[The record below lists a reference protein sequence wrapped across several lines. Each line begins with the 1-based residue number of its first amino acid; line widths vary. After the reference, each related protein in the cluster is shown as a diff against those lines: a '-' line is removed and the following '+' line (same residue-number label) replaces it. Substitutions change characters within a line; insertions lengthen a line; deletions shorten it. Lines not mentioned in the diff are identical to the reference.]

1 MPLIMLSTLVAF
13 ATATASVI
21 LPVDANVRVLTA
33 SWADDP
39 ADATTTATRRQD
51 YNADDGAPNNDQ
63 MFALLL
69 DDSDVFFDED
79 HWYSFGLSKGDNVE
93 NDYGGGEKWE
103 VHRMLKSKL
112 FAATKTNAD
121 NRRLDKNESIVIDE
135 VDTEEVEEE
144 EENEN
149 EGGDLQDI
157 IVHILLSL
165 FCVTSA
171 ATAAGLTLGML
182 SIDPVF
188 LEIKRRAN
196 AEIPNSPEV
205 RHAELL
211 LPMLV
216 GHTKKHQL
224 LVSLL
229 LLNSL
234 ANEALPLFLDELLP
248 NKIVAIIVSV
258 TFVLFF
264 GEIIPSAFFTGPNQ
278 IQIAARLVPLAR
290 AVMCILSPIA
300 VPIARLLDVVLH
312 QEGHEE
318 EEVEEVGGGD
328 VTEGNYYNR
337 NELTAM
343 VRIQYESQLA
353 AKRRRKVENEKM
365 LLSKATSAFGDA
377 VKRDVSSPI
386 SPSRPGRRQSI
397 GIHVDEI
404 KMVEGALQLKTKCAT
419 DVCTPLSRVY
429 ALPDDTILNE
439 SVKVQLLA
447 QGYSRVPVYHRRE
460 DEVVEGKVLTRRTS
474 YQMEDVSGIIGV
486 LLVRQLIVVDSS
498 ESRPIS
504 MMELRRPSCIS
515 PQMHLVDVINHFQAG
530 GGRGKGGLHLAVV
543 CLHPDVGTAA
553 LEKGM
558 PIPEEAGVVGIITL
572 EDVVEE
578 LLQEEIYDEADVD
591 YESIRRKAVKKWT
604 RFVHKKRSSRTG
616 LVDMDTET
624 TTSTTTEATPL
635 I

>member
-1 MPLIMLSTLVAF
+1 MKETIPLTLSILVAF
-13 ATATASVI
+13 ATATTTMI

-33 SWADDP
+33 GWADDP
-39 ADATTTATRRQD
+39 EDTTITTRRKD
-51 YNADDGAPNNDQ
+51 YNANDGAPNDQ
-63 MFALLL
+63 TFALLL
-69 DDSDVFFDED
+69 DDSDIFFDED
-79 HWYSFGLSKGDNVE
+79 HWYSFGQLKKDVE
-93 NDYGGGEKWE
+93 NDGGEEKWE
-103 VHRMLKSKL
+103 VHRMLKSKHSPSSR
-112 FAATKTNAD
+112 KNNAD
-121 NRRLDKNESIVIDE
+121 DRRLDKNESFAIEE
-135 VDTEEVEEE
+135 VVEEE
-144 EENEN
+144 EMNEN

-196 AEIPNSPEV
+196 AAIPDSPEV
-205 RHAELL
+205 RQAEVL

-278 IQIAARLVPLAR
+278 IQIAASLVPLAK

-318 EEVEEVGGGD
+318 EEVEDVGGGD

-353 AKRRRKVENEKM
+353 AKRRRKVEHGKM
-365 LLSKATSAFGDA
+365 LLSKAASAFGDA
-377 VKRDVSSPI
+377 VDRNVSSPI
-386 SPSRPGRRQSI
+386 TPNRPGRRQSI

-404 KMVEGALQLKTKCAT
+404 KMVEGALQLKTKCAA

-447 QGYSRVPVYHRRE
+447 QGYSRVPVYHRR
-460 DEVVEGKVLTRRTS
+460 DDDVVEGGGGVVIPKVLTRHAS
-474 YQMEDVSGIIGV
+474 YQTEDVSGIVGV

-553 LEKGM
+553 LEEGL
-558 PIPEEAGVVGIITL
+558 PVPEEAGVVGIITL

-591 YESIRRKAVKKWT
+591 YETIRRKAVKKWT
-604 RFVHKKRSSRTG
+604 KFVHKKRLDR
-616 LVDMDTET
+616 DTET
-624 TTSTTTEATPL
+624 KTEATPL

>member
-1 MPLIMLSTLVAF
+1 
-13 ATATASVI
+13 
-21 LPVDANVRVLTA
+21 
-33 SWADDP
+33 
-39 ADATTTATRRQD
+39 
-51 YNADDGAPNNDQ
+51 
-63 MFALLL
+63 MFELLL
-69 DDSDVFFDED
+69 DDSDIFFDED
-79 HWYSFGLSKGDNVE
+79 HWYSFGPVKKGD
-93 NDYGGGEKWE
+93 DEKWE
-103 VHRMLKSKL
+103 VQRMLKSKL
-112 FAATKTNAD
+112 LTDTETSNGPNVD
-121 NRRLDKNESIVIDE
+121 GNRRLDENESIVIE
-135 VDTEEVEEE
+135 GEEEVIEEDE
-144 EENEN
+144 DGSGSN
-149 EGGDLQDI
+149 LQDI
-157 IVHILLSL
+157 LVHILLSL
-165 FCVTSA
+165 ICVTSA

-196 AEIPNSPEV
+196 VAIPDSPEV
-205 RHAELL
+205 RQAELL

-278 IQIAARLVPLAR
+278 IQIAASLVPLAKT
-290 AVMCILSPIA
+290 VMVILSPIA

-312 QEGHEE
+312 QEGGHEKE
-318 EEVEEVGGGD
+318 EEVEDVVGGGD

-353 AKRRRKVENEKM
+353 AKRRRKVEHEKM
-365 LLSKATSAFGDA
+365 LLSKAASAFGDA
-377 VKRDVSSPI
+377 AAVERNVSSPK
-386 SPSRPGRRQSI
+386 SPSSRPGRRQSI

-404 KMVEGALQLKTKCAT
+404 KMVEGALQLKTKCAA

-460 DEVVEGKVLTRRTS
+460 DEVVAGEGGPRVLARKTS
-474 YQMEDVSGIIGV
+474 YQMEDVSGIVGV

-498 ESRPIS
+498 EARPIS

-515 PQMHLVDVINHFQAG
+515 PQMHLVDVINHFQAA

-543 CLHPDVGTAA
+543 CLHPDVGSTA
-553 LEKGM
+553 LEKGL
-558 PIPEEAGVVGIITL
+558 PVPEEAGVVGIITL

-591 YESIRRKAVKKWT
+591 YETIRRKAVKKWT
-604 RFVHKKRSSRTG
+604 KFVHKKRSSRTG

-624 TTSTTTEATPL
+624 TTEATPL
-635 I
+635 M

>member
-1 MPLIMLSTLVAF
+1 MKERLPLTLSILVAF
-13 ATATASVI
+13 TTATTTMI
-21 LPVDANVRVLTA
+21 FPVDANVRVFTA
-33 SWADDP
+33 SWADVP
-39 ADATTTATRRQD
+39 ADTTITTRRQD
-51 YNADDGAPNNDQ
+51 YNADDGAPNDQ
-63 MFALLL
+63 MFASLL
-69 DDSDVFFDED
+69 DDFDED
-79 HWYSFGLSKGDNVE
+79 HWYSFEILKGDDVE
-93 NDYGGGEKWE
+93 NDGGEEKWE
-103 VHRMLKSKL
+103 VHRMLKSKHSSVNE
-112 FAATKTNAD
+112 TSSWQKNVD
-121 NRRLDKNESIVIDE
+121 GNRRLDKNESIVI
-135 VDTEEVEEE
+135 EEDEEE
-144 EENEN
+144 MNEN

-157 IVHILLSL
+157 IVHVLLSL
-165 FCVTSA
+165 VCVTSA

-196 AEIPNSPEV
+196 AGIPDSPEV
-205 RHAELL
+205 HQAEVL

-216 GHTKKHQL
+216 GHKKKHQL

-264 GEIIPSAFFTGPNQ
+264 GEIVPSAFFTGPNQ
-278 IQIAARLVPLAR
+278 IQIAASLVPLAK

-300 VPIARLLDVVLH
+300 VPIARLLDVALH

-318 EEVEEVGGGD
+318 EEVEDNVKGGD

-353 AKRRRKVENEKM
+353 AKRRRKVEHEKM
-365 LLSKATSAFGDA
+365 LLSKAASAFGDA
-377 VKRDVSSPI
+377 VERNVSSPI
-386 SPSRPGRRQSI
+386 SPNRRGRRQSI

-404 KMVEGALQLKTKCAT
+404 KMVEGALQLKIKFAA

-447 QGYSRVPVYHRRE
+447 QGYSRVPVYHRKE
-460 DEVVEGKVLTRRTS
+460 DEVVAGGEGPQVLARKTS
-474 YQMEDVSGIIGV
+474 YQMEDVSCIVGV

-553 LEKGM
+553 LEKGLS
-558 PIPEEAGVVGIITL
+558 IPEEAGVVGIITL

-591 YESIRRKAVKKWT
+591 YETVRREAVKKWT
-604 RFVHKKRSSRTG
+604 KFVHKKRSSRTG

-624 TTSTTTEATPL
+624 TTEATPL